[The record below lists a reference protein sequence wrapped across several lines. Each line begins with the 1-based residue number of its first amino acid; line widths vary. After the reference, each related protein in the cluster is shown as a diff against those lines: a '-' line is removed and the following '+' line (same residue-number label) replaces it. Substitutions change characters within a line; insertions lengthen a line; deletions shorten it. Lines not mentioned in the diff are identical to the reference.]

1 MKEMIKFLDIHYKDA
16 IKLVNDFDIT
26 KNKKWEVKDY
36 LNELYVQIGHVFN
49 VLYNDEHVN
58 EENRNINNLGD
69 ELSDVLLQLIS
80 LSTLLN
86 IDMYEIK
93 NIKKYEYHDIS
104 ALPILLGQLSEA
116 IMETGECRFKKN
128 RTSFYTSYDFVK
140 DRLLKLFMITFQI
153 AKQYKLNMTKEFA
166 DMLED
171 ANDFLKRFK
180 EQKKY
185 SIEYIDI
192 YDKDEKLLGYC
203 EKEKAHNLGYWHK
216 VIGCFIYNASS
227 NKVYFQVKNP
237 KHNGINKKE
246 YLEITA
252 GGHLISGETLQNGV
266 REIKE
271 ETGLNVCFEDLIF
284 LEKRKCNK
292 KISKDYWIKEFQY
305 FYGLD
310 LREFSLLDFKDFDR
324 KEVVSFIEIDINDTI
339 DLLMKRKNKISANKL
354 QHNDSVKI
362 NLTIDDFDPAF
373 IENGL
378 YLTLLLKIENRKSKL
393 YIKKQLLKMYIK
405 TNIEKKK
412 YPENFFFDN
421 GEVTNKKDI
430 FKNFIRFSIMEVN
443 KDRNNNEYV
452 VYVKINYNHK
462 SIPMLLEKNF
472 NSRSGSKNYFDTLCD
487 YIKTTSIYEI
497 IENCDKK

>member
-1 MKEMIKFLDIHYKDA
+1 M
-16 IKLVNDFDIT
+16 
-26 KNKKWEVKDY
+26 
-36 LNELYVQIGHVFN
+36 
-49 VLYNDEHVN
+49 
-58 EENRNINNLGD
+58 
-69 ELSDVLLQLIS
+69 
-80 LSTLLN
+80 
-86 IDMYEIK
+86 
-93 NIKKYEYHDIS
+93 
-104 ALPILLGQLSEA
+104 
-116 IMETGECRFKKN
+116 
-128 RTSFYTSYDFVK
+128 
-140 DRLLKLFMITFQI
+140 
-153 AKQYKLNMTKEFA
+153 
-166 DMLED
+166 
-171 ANDFLKRFK
+171 
-180 EQKKY
+180 
-185 SIEYIDI
+185 
-192 YDKDEKLLGYC
+192 
-203 EKEKAHNLGYWHK
+203 
-216 VIGCFIYNASS
+216 
-227 NKVYFQVKNP
+227 
-237 KHNGINKKE
+237 
-246 YLEITA
+246 
-252 GGHLISGETLQNGV
+252 
-266 REIKE
+266 
-271 ETGLNVCFEDLIF
+271 
-284 LEKRKCNK
+284 
-292 KISKDYWIKEFQY
+292 
-305 FYGLD
+305 D